1 MADSNGRRD
10 ARAPDSRGS
19 QGQRRAPES
28 VLEVSV
34 DRDPAGQSLNGA
46 ARGRLGY
53 VLAPR
58 RLFMGGPAPKLVAIT
73 NPLDPVVLHEDHL
86 DGSGRECIRPQHRH
100 GGLGFRAPA

>member
-1 MADSNGRRD
+1 MANARSPRRPIVE
-10 ARAPDSRGS
+10 APRA
-19 QGQRRAPES
+19 QQRVPES

-46 ARGRLGY
+46 TRCRLGN
-53 VLAPR
+53 VLAPW